1 MSNRYVWQQYTAPYS
16 AVQESFPSSSTD
28 NVGLT
33 GFGNAITVT
42 EGHRITVST
51 SGEIS
56 VRNGD
61 IIVDVSNGNFAD
73 FKGVSGYYYEFEGA
87 SWMNSHY
94 VIYCKRDGYM
104 VGAQYVNGDYRVTIR
119 ASYFD
124 NMVAEQEKGSLIG
137 TVSNSAAST
146 YPPRDYPSKSARIWP
161 YSAPGMRGSGRAST
175 SMYPLLGAALTI

>member
-61 IIVDVSNGNFAD
+61 IIVDVSNGNLTD
-73 FKGVSGYYYEFEGA
+73 FECVSGYYYELEGA

-94 VIYCKRDGYM
+94 VIYCKRNGYRIG
-104 VGAQYVNGDYRVTIR
+104 VQYANGDYQVAIR

-137 TVSNSAAST
+137 TVSNSASST

-161 YSAPGMRGSGRAST
+161 YSAPGT
-175 SMYPLLGAALTI
+175 